1 MINIETSKTY
11 LKDYDIYV
19 KHYLD
24 YAQIQHIAEEVIK
37 LSTWAERQEIIDYM
51 VLCYATSEIRT
62 NIDKTKH
69 EDMINSGL
77 IEAVKKEVY
86 NYYLI
91 DKAIAYEE
99 SLGKQ
104 FNKLL
109 AQLPQVAQE
118 AIAEAQKK
126 ELKK

>member
-11 LKDYDIYV
+11 LKDYDISV
-19 KHYLD
+19 KHYLT
-24 YAQIQHIAEEVIK
+24 YAQIQRITEEVIK
-37 LSTWAERQEIIDYM
+37 LSSWAERQEMIDYM
-51 VLCYATSEIRT
+51 VMCYVTTEDRGS
-62 NIDKTKH
+62 IDKVSSD
-69 EDMINSGL
+69 EIVNSGL
-77 IEAVKKEVY
+77 IEAIKKEVY